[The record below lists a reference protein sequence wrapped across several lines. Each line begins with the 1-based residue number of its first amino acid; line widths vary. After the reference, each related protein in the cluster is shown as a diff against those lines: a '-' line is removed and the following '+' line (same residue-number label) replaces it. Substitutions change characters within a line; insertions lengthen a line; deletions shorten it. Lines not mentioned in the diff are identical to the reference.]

1 MVLKYIGVGD
11 TKIRFCSLCGCAGS
25 VMDDSEAEASDVVIP
40 LGDWMDRC
48 LWPRVQDHWRV
59 GDIVFPGSHNS
70 GSALYRG
77 VGPQWGACQKAS
89 VLQQLEMGVRF
100 LDLRVADDVDSAKRL
115 WICHTFRSCLLSN
128 VLDDI
133 QTFLKA
139 HFREFIGIRI
149 EKDAER
155 TLSEQGEQLLNATL
169 KKYFQTQIIDRKSA
183 SELTINELLKKD
195 RRVLLCPRNGLSFW
209 VPCVALHPSW
219 SLTRTDDPHQ
229 VITRAIQYL
238 NGPHQHIPTEGTFTM
253 LELIVTPSKKLIQRK
268 LFSSLNRLTRSIHEE
283 FLHHDYWKGQQA
295 LLQHRRCNV
304 ISYDFVNQSVTRRI
318 IQINLSSLEREQL

>member
-155 TLSEQGEQLLNATL
+155 TLSEQGEQLLNVHI
-169 KKYFQTQIIDRKSA
+169 YFILIA
-183 SELTINELLKKD
+183 
-195 RRVLLCPRNGLSFW
+195 C
-209 VPCVALHPSW
+209 
-219 SLTRTDDPHQ
+219 RTDW
-229 VITRAIQYL
+229 IQYHTSYGFNCRIQL
-238 NGPHQHIPTEGTFTM
+238 DWIQYHMDPIGIHPPIPANCN
-253 LELIVTPSKKLIQRK
+253 
-268 LFSSLNRLTRSIHEE
+268 SLS
-283 FLHHDYWKGQQA
+283 
-295 LLQHRRCNV
+295 LLQKV
-304 ISYDFVNQSVTRRI
+304 SF
-318 IQINLSSLEREQL
+318 